1 MEALE
6 KVIYDAFD
14 DFYEA
19 LQNDDYLKTFF
30 INTDLQKLK
39 QKQVKNF
46 LEALQTDTQSVEK
59 RFCELGHL
67 HYKMG
72 LPYSRYV
79 KSFHV
84 LLKSMVLRLP
94 SSEEH
99 FQTLEKIQIV
109 TEAAINGSATGYLEE
124 MIAYDLEIIHKLLDE
139 SISQKFVN
147 EHLFWIERVCY
158 DIKNKRTLPSVEL
171 DHTRCILGQ
180 WLHEKA
186 TQTILDAKEL
196 ARLNAM
202 HHKIHAIAKGV
213 YDALCK
219 KDYHALLIDY
229 SFLVRH
235 SQHINYELNQI
246 VTQKDLIA
254 KSQTDALTKLPNRK
268 SLEIKARE
276 IAQNKQ
282 MQFCVAMLDLDRFKE
297 INDRYGHLCGDDVLT
312 QTAQILKTSLR
323 KSDAVFRYGGE
334 EFLLIFNASSA
345 KEILPHLEQLRN
357 TIKQNVFICT
367 AQKVG
372 VTASIGVAQYC
383 PNKHKTFAQLI
394 HEADKAL
401 YEAKQN
407 GRDKVVLATA

>member
-1 MEALE
+1 MEAL
-6 KVIYDAFD
+6 KRVINLAFD

-19 LQNDDYLKTFF
+19 LQSDDYLKTFF
-30 INTDLQKLK
+30 ANVDLRKLK
-39 QKQVKNF
+39 QKQIKNF
-46 LEALQTDTQSVEK
+46 LEALQMNTQGIEK

-79 KSFHV
+79 NSFHL
-84 LLKSMVLRLP
+84 LLKSMVLHLP
-94 SSEEH
+94 DAATH
-99 FQTLEKIQIV
+99 LQTLEKIQTLI
-109 TEAAINGSATGYLEE
+109 EAAINGSATGYLEE
-124 MIAYDLEIIHKLLDE
+124 MIAYDLAIIHKLLDE

-158 DIKNKRTLPSVEL
+158 DIKNKRTEPSVEL
-171 DHTRCILGQ
+171 DHTRCILGR
-180 WLHEKA
+180 WLHDKS
-186 TQTILDAKEL
+186 TQEVLDTNERE
-196 ARLNAM
+196 RLNAM
-202 HHKIHAIAKGV
+202 HNKIHAIAQSV
-213 YDALCK
+213 YDALRK

-246 VTQKDLIA
+246 ITQKDLIL

-268 SLEIKARE
+268 SLEIKAQE
-276 IAQNKQ
+276 IAQNKRLK
-282 MQFCVAMLDLDRFKE
+282 FCVAMLDLDHFKA

-312 QTAQILKTSLR
+312 QTAQILKASLR
-323 KSDAVFRYGGE
+323 KSDDVFRYGGE
-334 EFLLIFNASSA
+334 EFLLILNGSDA
-345 KEILPHLEQLRN
+345 KEILPHLEQLRD

-372 VTASIGVAQYC
+372 VTASIGVAQYR
-383 PNKHKTFAQLI
+383 PVKHKTFAQLI

-407 GRDKVVLATA
+407 GRDKVVLS